1 MKKWLRRIFFDIKHL
16 EGHTMGKNSINRRD
30 FLKTCLTATA
40 AVGTFSCK
48 GIFSSK
54 KANPFNPRGLPT
66 RVLGKTGVQVPP
78 IVTGCG
84 SRFCTVIDPEQS
96 TEILTYALD
105 NGFYYWDTAHDYVY
119 NNVVSEERLGLVLK
133 DRRDEVF
140 LSTKLGE
147 RTYDGGMRQLEE
159 SLNRLQTDRL
169 DILQIHLIR
178 SLEDVDNICAE
189 NGVLKV
195 LQKAKDEKIAR
206 FIGFT
211 GHLDAQ
217 AMTELQS
224 RHDFDTMLIALNHYA
239 GHKGDFEKQA
249 IPAAAEKGMGV
260 LVMKVIRPRE
270 TIEGVSP
277 EELIRYALSLE
288 NVSAAA
294 IGIDGLDVLKKNIA
308 LVKNFQKMNPAEM
321 QKMTAAL
328 RPFFRGQNLFWMNPI
343 YTDGIPV

>member
-1 MKKWLRRIFFDIKHL
+1 
-16 EGHTMGKNSINRRD
+16 MGKIIINRRD

-40 AVGTFSCK
+40 ALGTFSCK
-48 GIFSSK
+48 GMFSSK
-54 KANPFNPRGLPT
+54 KANPFDAMGLPT
-66 RVLGKTGVQVPP
+66 RALGKTGVQVPP
-78 IVTGCG
+78 IVVGCG
-84 SRFCTVIDPEQS
+84 SRFCTVADPDKS

-105 NGFYYWDTAHDYVY
+105 NGFFYWDTAHDYVY

-159 SLNRLQTDRL
+159 SLKRLQTDRL

-178 SLEDVDNICAE
+178 ALEDVSAICAE

-195 LQKAKDEKIAR
+195 LQKAKEEKVAR

-211 GHLDAQ
+211 GHIDAM

-239 GHKGDFEKQA
+239 ESGGDFEKLA

-260 LVMKVIRPRE
+260 LVMKVIRPKE
-270 TIEGVSP
+270 TVEGVSP
-277 EELIRYALSLE
+277 KELIRYALSLKH
-288 NVSAAA
+288 VSAAA
-294 IGIDGLDVLKKNIA
+294 IGIDGLDVLKENID
-308 LVKNFQKMNPAEM
+308 LVKNFQKMNQAEM
-321 QKMTAAL
+321 QNMTATL
-328 RPFFRGQNLFWMNPI
+328 RPFFQGKRLFWMNPS
-343 YTDGIPV
+343 YTDGIPA

>member
-1 MKKWLRRIFFDIKHL
+1 
-16 EGHTMGKNSINRRD
+16 MGKNSIKRRD

-40 AVGTFSCK
+40 AMGTFSCK

-54 KANPFNPRGLPT
+54 KNAFNAKGLPT
-66 RVLGKTGVQVPP
+66 RVLGETGVQVPP
-78 IVTGCG
+78 IVMGCG
-84 SRFCTVIDPEQS
+84 SRFCTVTDPDKS
-96 TEILTYALD
+96 TEILTHALD
-105 NGFYYWDTAHDYVY
+105 NGFFYWDTAHDYVY
-119 NNVVSEERLGLVLK
+119 NNVISEERLGLVLK

-178 SLEDVDNICAE
+178 SLDDVDAICAE

-195 LQKAKDEKIAR
+195 LQKAKDEKVAR

-211 GHLDAQ
+211 GHLDAL

-239 GHKGDFEKQA
+239 ERKGDFEKGA

-270 TIEGVSP
+270 TVEGVSP

-288 NVSAAA
+288 HVSAAA
-294 IGIDGLDVLKKNIA
+294 VGMDSLDVLKKNIH
-308 LVKNFQKMNPAEM
+308 LVKNFQKMSPVDM
-321 QKMTAAL
+321 QYMTARL
-328 RPFFRGQNLFWMNPI
+328 RPFFQSKHLFWMNPN